1 MLRDRNSISFVFL
14 IATLLCLVCSL
25 VVAAAA
31 IGLRDMQ
38 QKNVAEFRKSNIL
51 QVAGFDDVKV
61 REAGG
66 IDAVFNK
73 YVTTLIVDLE
83 TGELAEAKVAELL
96 KIPVAEVAEKF
107 DQLKIS
113 KMVADPSL
121 AKVFTDKKENIAS
134 IGKARENFGNV
145 YLWKNESGEVERYIF
160 PVRGLGLWST
170 LLGFIALEKDLQ
182 TVSGLTFYEHKETP
196 GLGGE
201 VENPTWKKLWVG
213 KKVFNEQ
220 GEVALQVVKGSAEGE
235 FGVDGLSGATITS
248 NGVTNLVHYW
258 LGPSAFGP
266 FIDKQKNK
274 PSGTK

>member
-1 MLRDRNSISFVFL
+1 MLRDRNSIPFVFL

-31 IGLRDMQ
+31 IGLRDLQ

-51 QVAGFDDVKV
+51 QVAGFDDEKV

-73 YVTTLIVDLE
+73 HVTTLIVDME
-83 TGELAEAKVAELL
+83 TGEPAEAKVAKLL
-96 KIPVAEVAEKF
+96 KIPVGEVIEKF

-113 KMVADPSL
+113 KNIDNAEL
-121 AKVFTDKKENIAS
+121 ATVFEDKRENIAS

-145 YLWKNESGEVERYIF
+145 YIWKNDAGEIDRYIF

-201 VENPTWKKLWVG
+201 VENPTWKKLWIG
-213 KKVFNEQ
+213 KKVFDEKGQ
-220 GEVALQVVKGSAEGE
+220 VALRVVKGSAEGE
-235 FGVDGLSGATITS
+235 YGVDGLSGATITS
-248 NGVTNLVHYW
+248 NGVTNLIHYW
-258 LGPSAFGP
+258 LGPSGFGP
-266 FIDKQKNK
+266 FIEKHKAAATDAK
-274 PSGTK
+274 